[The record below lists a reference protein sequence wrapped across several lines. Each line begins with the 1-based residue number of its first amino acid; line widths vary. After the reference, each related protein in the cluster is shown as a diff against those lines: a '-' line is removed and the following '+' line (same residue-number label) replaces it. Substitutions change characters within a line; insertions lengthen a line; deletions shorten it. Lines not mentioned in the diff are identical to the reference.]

1 MCTYIYIHTCIFNYH
16 HNNNHNNH
24 NSNDNSNNNS
34 YNNNYYYDFPG
45 KEGPHAARH
54 LLASSLEA
62 ALSAAQGPQP
72 DPGAARCEKRRG
84 DRGKFVY
91 KPL

>member
-1 MCTYIYIHTCIFNYH
+1 MYLIIITIITTRIFIIIIVIIIVIIIIIILN
-16 HNNNHNNH
+16 
-24 NSNDNSNNNS
+24 
-34 YNNNYYYDFPG
+34 NNNYYDVPG

-62 ALSAAQGPQP
+62 ALSATQGSQP
-72 DPGAARCEKRRG
+72 DPGAARCEKKRG
-84 DRGKFVY
+84 DSGKFVY